1 MRRTRMLLLA
11 GAVATAASCV
21 AIASAQAS
29 TTVELR
35 MTSVG
40 PILADE
46 SGFTLYEFS
55 LDKRKHDRCVPI
67 MGCYE
72 VWRPLMA
79 NGPPTA
85 GPGLKASKL
94 STIGLYVGQQVTY
107 YGRAL
112 YTYTGDTAP
121 GDTTGVDAFQF
132 GGFWF
137 AVNAKGK
144 KVT

>member
-1 MRRTRMLLLA
+1 MRRIRMLLLA

-29 TTVELR
+29 ATVELR
-35 MTSVG
+35 TTSVG
-40 PILADE
+40 PILVNE

-55 LDKRKHDRCVPI
+55 LDKRKHDNCLGI
-67 MGCYE
+67 AGCYE
-72 VWRPLMA
+72 TWKPLLA
-79 NGPPTA
+79 PGPVTA
-85 GPGLKASKL
+85 GPGLKAKKV
-94 STIGLYVGQQVTY
+94 STIGLYYGRQVTY
-107 YGRAL
+107 SGHAL

-121 GDTTGVDAFQF
+121 GQTAGVGAFQF

>member
-29 TTVELR
+29 TIELR

-40 PILADE
+40 PILANE

-55 LDKRKHDRCVPI
+55 LDKRKHDRCIPI
-67 MGCYE
+67 QGCYE
-72 VWRPLMA
+72 VWRPLIA
-79 NGPPTA
+79 SGPLTA
-85 GPGLKASKL
+85 GPGRKASKL
-94 STIGLYVGQQVTY
+94 STIPLYLGQQVTY

-112 YTYTGDTAP
+112 YTYTGDAAP

>member
-1 MRRTRMLLLA
+1 MLLLA

-29 TTVELR
+29 TIELR

-40 PILADE
+40 PILANE

-55 LDKRKHDRCVPI
+55 LDKRKHDRCIPI
-67 MGCYE
+67 QGCYE
-72 VWRPLMA
+72 VWRPLIA
-79 NGPPTA
+79 SGPLTA

-94 STIGLYVGQQVTY
+94 STIPLYLGQQVTY

-112 YTYTGDTAP
+112 YTYTGDAAP